1 VLRGGLGT
9 GAISNERLNV
19 TFQHHKTMKTL
30 RESSDVVG
38 CSVCRALADEL
49 EKREELDVTDNM
61 EITIQAELSR
71 LEDQESLVFET
82 GSGDRILYRLDFT
95 LEVQNVE
102 TLLRT
107 FVLKPTSKS
116 IAQLLLWTCMGCC
129 RESVPSTT
137 ETELDLTF
145 GRPYKYTPI
154 DNAGIEQ
161 HI

>member
-95 LEVQNVE
+95 LEVQN
-102 TLLRT
+102 
-107 FVLKPTSKS
+107 LKPFFVHSFSSPRVSLSLSSSYGHVWVVVVNLFLRLPK
-116 IAQLLLWTCMGCC
+116 L
-129 RESVPSTT
+129 
-137 ETELDLTF
+137 
-145 GRPYKYTPI
+145 
-154 DNAGIEQ
+154 N
-161 HI
+161 